1 MKSKALPFRC
11 VSRQE
16 SEVFINLKA
25 VSPTRILGVVIVDKA
40 KKDFTGA
47 TIANNIKKGE
57 AKIRNLP
64 REAVKDL
71 RQWRLVKILDLLTKC
86 EWILEVKV
94 YRYAAGR
101 LDSHERLIWRLV
113 AYPSAKPLPPL
124 PP

>member
-11 VSRQE
+11 VLRQE

-25 VSPTRILGVVIVDKA
+25 MRPSRILGVVILDKA

-47 TIANNIKKGE
+47 TVANNIRKGE

-64 REAVKDL
+64 RDVAKDL
-71 RQWRLVKILDLLTKC
+71 RQWRQVKILDLLAKF

-101 LDSHERLIWRLV
+101 LDSHGN
-113 AYPSAKPLPPL
+113 PPIEL
-124 PP
+124 Q